1 MALKRKNIF
10 NLSRYQFLTMTE
22 LELGKNKNALI
33 AAMSKNYT
41 GKTLIKL
48 SNYILKNQV
57 FSLKNNEL
65 WQFLT
70 VTLNVEWDKLFIIWK
85 DAKAD
90 T

>member
-1 MALKRKNIF
+1 MVLKRKNVF

-48 SNYILKNQV
+48 SNYILKN
-57 FSLKNNEL
+57 
-65 WQFLT
+65 
-70 VTLNVEWDKLFIIWK
+70 
-85 DAKAD
+85 
-90 T
+90 